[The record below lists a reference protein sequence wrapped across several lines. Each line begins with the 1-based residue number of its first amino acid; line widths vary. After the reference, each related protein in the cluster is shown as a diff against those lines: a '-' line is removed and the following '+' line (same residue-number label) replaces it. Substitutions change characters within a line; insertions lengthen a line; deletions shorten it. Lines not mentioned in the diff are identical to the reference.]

1 MIIIIIYIKN
11 MINIYVNIE
20 ELYKLNNNIFKAIS
34 KVEYMTEINQ
44 YIFFYNS
51 NDQYFSNTPSPIV
64 LYV

>member
-1 MIIIIIYIKN
+1 

-51 NDQYFSNTPSPIV
+51 TWSIFFKYTSPIV